1 MKLYHVSGWDLLS
14 TIKEGETFT
23 LLPGP
28 QGAEGKGVYFSE
40 EEPRPTAAEGA
51 QNRITAVVVVFAGSK
66 GWWLSKSAK
75 ARKFEK
81 PRTWHTQGK
90 SLTCQAQQINQFLI
104 GDQVVP
110 HIICTWIW
118 G

>member
-1 MKLYHVSGWDLLS
+1 MKLYHVSGWEKLS

-23 LLPGP
+23 LQPGP
-28 QGAEGKGVYFSE
+28 QGAEGRGVYFSE

-51 QNRITAVVVVFAGSK
+51 HQHITAVVLIFAGTE
-66 GWWLSKSAK
+66 GWWLSKAAK
-75 ARKFEK
+75 ARKFNK

-90 SLTCQAQQINQFLI
+90 SLLCQAQVINQLPI

-118 G
+118 A